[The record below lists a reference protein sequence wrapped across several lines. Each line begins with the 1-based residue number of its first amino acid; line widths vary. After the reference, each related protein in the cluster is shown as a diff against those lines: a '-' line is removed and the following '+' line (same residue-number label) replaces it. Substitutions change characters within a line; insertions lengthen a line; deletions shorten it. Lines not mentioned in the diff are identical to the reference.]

1 IEYLAHRG
9 HAGNICIL
17 KGDVKGAFRH
27 LMTAAAQVFRM
38 AAYIEELGILII
50 DLAAPFGWSGSPPY
64 YSLFGRA
71 ITWRMG
77 TNSPASV
84 SNSNDS
90 ERFFPYE
97 WVDDHILVEPD
108 VGDRLQVAEAT
119 LRHAMLAVLGP
130 RSINEAKFSSW
141 SSDLT
146 ALGLR
151 WNTVDR
157 SVSIPAD
164 KIEKAHSRV
173 RAMLEKGAASKSEFY
188 KLLGSL
194 RHRLQCQC
202 TSAPRF
208 GKVKLSEGSVA
219 DLLWFEQILNHGCLA
234 ELPLDMFGDTFS
246 PHVELYMNASNI
258 GAAVLDPASDEFIQ
272 VKFDNDELRMINI
285 PQAMGPEFSINVR
298 EHLCIALAVW
308 TWGPKW
314 SRQSK
319 GQMLYIK
326 CWSDN
331 TSAVVW
337 CNKLRSGNVFSQ
349 ELNRCIGLAEAY
361 FNLRVS
367 AAHIP
372 GSINS
377 MADAAS
383 RAWAEPY
390 HSRWTNFSSCWKQ
403 AQVPVT
409 CRKLYTGFSSN
420 FSPARWPRHQHQN
433 TAEHG
438 RSGAHGVSG
447 LISHDGCPR
456 ALDNTHTNSPYL
468 PSQGSDVKPY
478 AIQRTDVKF
487 VNNEEK
493 EVENLRQVT
502 AVVIYFR
509 GSKADQFG
517 EGATRRLER
526 SGTQWCCPV
535 LAPRYLVEHHKSFG
549 AKEDSLLCKV
559 DVNTN
564 LQVGEVVRAL
574 KSAAECA
581 GQNPDSYGSHSLR
594 SGGATALFN
603 AGYDS
608 LAVKRFG
615 RWRSDAVERY
625 TRIGDRLTARMA
637 AEMVAKCASK
647 RTEGVSSTPLPGN
660 GGTSMQTL

>member
-1 IEYLAHRG
+1 
-9 HAGNICIL
+9 
-17 KGDVKGAFRH
+17 
-27 LMTAAAQVFRM
+27 MTAAAQVFRM

-194 RHRLQCQC
+194 RHVATCLRTAKPFYQRLQCQC

-285 PQAMGPEFSINVR
+285 PQATGPEFSINAR

-319 GQMLYIK
+319 GRMLYIK

-383 RAWAEPY
+383 RAWTEPY

-468 PSQGSDVKPY
+468 PCTAGNL
-478 AIQRTDVKF
+478 AGTTH
-487 VNNEEK
+487 
-493 EVENLRQVT
+493 EVEILPVPCSQKSVISRGIIARCLDT
-502 AVVIYFR
+502 ASNFSQAINF
-509 GSKADQFG
+509 
-517 EGATRRLER
+517 
-526 SGTQWCCPV
+526 
-535 LAPRYLVEHHKSFG
+535 
-549 AKEDSLLCKV
+549 
-559 DVNTN
+559 
-564 LQVGEVVRAL
+564 
-574 KSAAECA
+574 
-581 GQNPDSYGSHSLR
+581 
-594 SGGATALFN
+594 
-603 AGYDS
+603 
-608 LAVKRFG
+608 
-615 RWRSDAVERY
+615 
-625 TRIGDRLTARMA
+625 
-637 AEMVAKCASK
+637 
-647 RTEGVSSTPLPGN
+647 
-660 GGTSMQTL
+660 

>member
-1 IEYLAHRG
+1 
-9 HAGNICIL
+9 
-17 KGDVKGAFRH
+17 
-27 LMTAAAQVFRM
+27 MTAAAQVFRM

-194 RHRLQCQC
+194 RHVATCLRTAKPFYQRLQCQC

-285 PQAMGPEFSINVR
+285 PQATGPEFSINAR

-319 GQMLYIK
+319 GRMLYIK

-372 GSINS
+372 GSSAGNMQKTLHGLLEQLQSRSLASASASKYSGTWSQWCTWCEWLNLPRWLPESPRQHSYQLALFAVYCWQFGWNNS
-377 MADAAS
+377 RSGNTAGTVLSKISHITWHHRKMLGYSVQLLPGHQLLITGMRRSDPS
-383 RAWAEPY
+383 STPKSPVTTTILKRLHEY
-390 HSRWTNFSSCWKQ
+390 LNFSSVQHRVIWG
-403 AQVPVT
+403 ASV
-409 CRKLYTGFSSN
+409 LGF
-420 FSPARWPRHQHQN
+420 FFLLR
-433 TAEHG
+433 
-438 RSGAHGVSG
+438 RSE
-447 LISHDGCPR
+447 
-456 ALDNTHTNSPYL
+456 YL
-468 PSQGSDVKPY
+468 AQGSDVKPY
-478 AIQRTDVKF
+478 DIQRTDVKF

-493 EVENLRQVT
+493 E
-502 AVVIYFR
+502 
-509 GSKADQFG
+509 ADQFG

-535 LAPRYLVEHHKSFG
+535 LAPWYLVEHHKSFG

-564 LQVGEVVRAL
+564 LQVGEV
-574 KSAAECA
+574 
-581 GQNPDSYGSHSLR
+581 
-594 SGGATALFN
+594 
-603 AGYDS
+603 
-608 LAVKRFG
+608 
-615 RWRSDAVERY
+615 
-625 TRIGDRLTARMA
+625 
-637 AEMVAKCASK
+637 
-647 RTEGVSSTPLPGN
+647 
-660 GGTSMQTL
+660 